1 MDQEEESGNYLYI
14 LFILIGVSLM
24 AVGSFYY
31 LTDDKIELEGTRD
44 NTKEEEKIVT
54 LKESDITKVDFT
66 EEGDSL
72 KASLKINNSTIDV
85 TLFKHEDKTSLSFND
100 KSIASVYNGETLNV
114 YVLANTHLL
123 VEKSESNGFKSYL
136 IYNSNLNSLGEFHLT
151 KNGTY
156 TDSLDKNLI
165 VAKRYDKDNNYIVN
179 DSTKIY
185 ACDVDKLEDNGVTF
199 DSIVEEKYAIV
210 HNKNDFKFEVVE
222 GSSLTLIGLQE
233 SICN

>member
-24 AVGSFYY
+24 AVGAFYY